1 MRVGVIDVGANTARL
16 LVARVDGRGLV
27 ERVYEERAEIGLGA
41 EIEARGKISK
51 RKRTEV
57 AAAVAHAVANA
68 RAAGAQQVEV
78 IVTSPGRQC
87 DNAAALEGALARA
100 VGSPVRMLSAH
111 EEARLAF
118 LGAAATAADVDR
130 VGLAVCDV
138 GGGSTQIAVGSI
150 VGVPAW
156 TASIDLGSLR
166 LARRCLRDDPPS
178 GPDLR
183 ASRIAVRTAL
193 APLTVPPPREA
204 LATGGTARALK
215 KLVGAT
221 LGPEQ
226 LEEALSLLSARPSRE
241 ISTRIP
247 VPEWRTKL
255 MPAGAVIL
263 SEVQRLLGQPL
274 VVARGGVRE
283 GAAIELRQRTAA
295 AA

>member
-57 AAAVAHAVANA
+57 AATVAHAVASA

-100 VGSPVRMLSAH
+100 VGSSVRMLSAH

-118 LGAAATAADVDR
+118 LGAAATTAGDR

-138 GGGSTQIAVGSI
+138 GGGSTQIALGSI

-193 APLTVPPPREA
+193 APLTVPPTSEA
-204 LATGGTARALK
+204 LATGGTARALR

-221 LGPEQ
+221 LGREQ

-255 MPAGAVIL
+255 LPAGAVIL